1 MPKRWIPG
9 SRRRLLLGLAVLA
22 LALVIGRAWQRR
34 ASEPPATAGDPMT
47 ERLRALGYLGD
58 VVEDP
63 DPSREGVT
71 LHDAARAWPG
81 VNVYCSVHA
90 TEVVFLSMRGTPL
103 HRLHLPARGW
113 GAGDC
118 MVEPY
123 DERTVL
129 ALDAPSL
136 ARLDRSSV
144 LWVSDAAH
152 HHDVSVGPG
161 GSIHTLSERRVFT
174 SHAGAL
180 LPVLDHFATTLDAQ
194 GRILRQV
201 PLLELFRER
210 VPAERFARMR
220 EALRESGAGSPEY
233 ERESDVLHPNTI
245 EILPRDLAV
254 ARAGQALLCLREL
267 DLLAIVDLDAKRV
280 LWSWGPGELEA
291 PHHPS
296 LLENGHLLVFD
307 NGRRRGWSRV
317 LELDPA
323 TGRIAWEYRGDPP
336 ESFFS
341 DVRGDAQ
348 ALPNGNVLVTEST
361 KGRVFE
367 ITRAGEVV
375 WEFWNPT
382 RGEANRRRQLYRM
395 LRIPAERFDAFL
407 GR

>member
-1 MPKRWIPG
+1 VLRSKISG
-9 SRRRLLLGLAVLA
+9 SRRWLLLGIAA
-22 LALVIGRAWQRR
+22 LALGLAIARAWQHR
-34 ASEPPATAGDPMT
+34 AAEAPVAAPDPMT
-47 ERLRALGYLGD
+47 ERLRALGYIGD
-58 VVEDP
+58 VLEDP
-63 DPSREGVT
+63 DPAREGVT

-90 TEVVFLSMRGTPL
+90 TEIVFLSMQGTPL
-103 HRLHLPARGW
+103 HRLSLPASGW

-118 MVEPY
+118 MVTPY
-123 DERTVL
+123 DDRSIL

-152 HHDVSVGPG
+152 HHDVSVGPD

-174 SHAGAL
+174 SHAGGL
-180 LPVLDHFATTLDAQ
+180 LPVLDHFVTRLDAN
-194 GRILRQV
+194 GRILRQI

-210 VPAERFARMR
+210 VPAERFARMSQVLR
-220 EALRESGAGSPEY
+220 EAGAESPEY

-245 EILPRDLAV
+245 EILPRDLSV
-254 ARAGQALLCLREL
+254 APAGTALLCLREL

-280 LWSWGPGELEA
+280 VWSWGAGELDA

-296 LLENGHLLVFD
+296 LLDDDHLLVFD
-307 NGRRRGWSRV
+307 NGSRRGASRV
-317 LELDPA
+317 IELDPA
-323 TGRIAWEYRGDPP
+323 TGRIVWEYRGDPRS
-336 ESFFS
+336 SFFS
-341 DVRGDAQ
+341 KVRGDAQ
-348 ALPNGNVLVTEST
+348 ALPTGNVLITEST

-382 RGEANRRRQLYRM
+382 RGQDGKRRQIYRM
-395 LRIPAERFDAFL
+395 LRIPAERFEAFL